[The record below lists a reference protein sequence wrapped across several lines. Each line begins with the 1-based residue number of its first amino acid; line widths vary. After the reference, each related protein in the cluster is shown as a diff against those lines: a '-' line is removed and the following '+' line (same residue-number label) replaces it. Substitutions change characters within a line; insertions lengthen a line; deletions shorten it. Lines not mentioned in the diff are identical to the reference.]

1 MAFYD
6 EVHTTKKYRLGRKQK
21 DNDGNEYIY
30 LKGVDSCAI
39 GSVVSFDEA
48 HVTTLAVANAQ
59 GRVAVAKAAVD
70 ASTKYGWFGIYGK
83 HAAKV
88 LALFADNGKVY
99 LTSTAGSVDDSDVAG
114 DAVIGMIGR
123 SAIDT
128 PSTGLAYMELNY
140 PVVMDLAVD

>member
-6 EVHTTKKYRLGRKQK
+6 DVHSTKKYRLGTQKK
-21 DNDGNEYIY
+21 DNDGNIYIY
-30 LKGVDSCAI
+30 LKGVASTVA
-39 GSVVSFDEA
+39 GSVVTFDEA

-70 ASTKYGWFGIYGK
+70 STSEYGWYGIYGK

-88 LALFADNGKVY
+88 LTGFADNGKVY
-99 LTSTAGSVDDSDVAG
+99 LTSTAGSVDDTDVAG
-114 DAVIGMIGR
+114 DFVVGMIGR

-128 PSTGLAYMELNY
+128 PSTGLAYMELSF
-140 PVVMDLAVD
+140 PVVQDIAMD